1 MLTRNLLYTAISRA
15 KKQLV
20 LVGRPEMLDFAVR
33 NFPKR
38 RNSSLVQKTLQ
49 IMKNRKYVA

>member
-49 IMKNRKYVA
+49 IMKSRKYVA